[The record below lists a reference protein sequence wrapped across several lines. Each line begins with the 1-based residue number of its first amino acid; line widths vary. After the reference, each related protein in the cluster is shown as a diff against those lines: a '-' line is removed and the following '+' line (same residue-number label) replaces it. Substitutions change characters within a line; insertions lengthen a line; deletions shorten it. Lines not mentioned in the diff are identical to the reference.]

1 MFIIA
6 QHSSSTSL
14 SASSQQSGPPS
25 QKTPTPTP
33 TPPPAPT
40 PTPPL
45 NTIRR
50 PSTTSEAVTV
60 QSQNPLQQNANQM
73 AFLTSKYFLVHI
85 HPYCNQ
91 QQQQDKL

>member
-60 QSQNPLQQNANQM
+60 QSQNPLQQSANQM

-85 HPYCNQ
+85 HLYCNHQ
-91 QQQQDKL
+91 QRDNYK